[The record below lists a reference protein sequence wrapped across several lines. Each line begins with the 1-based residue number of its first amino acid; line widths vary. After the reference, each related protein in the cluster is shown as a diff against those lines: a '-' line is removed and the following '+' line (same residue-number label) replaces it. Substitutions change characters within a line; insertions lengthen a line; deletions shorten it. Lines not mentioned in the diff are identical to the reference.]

1 MRDYYRTQSSITDPG
16 PFGELFDVLPDTPVK
31 MIENPE
37 IILL

>member
-1 MRDYYRTQSSITDPG
+1 MLDYYRTQSSITDSG
-16 PFGELFDVLPDTPVK
+16 QCGELFDALPDSPVK